1 MRTRRSGFPSGL
13 FGSHLPDPGATP
25 AALPVLALGPEKMLV
40 RETLRTQKQHSFRRG
55 FTAWVLSGIFVPVL
69 SRVRLGPS
77 IFPGSPLEDFDFDLG
92 DAAGVEAEALGA
104 AHGDVEDPAFGV
116 GAAVGD
122 A

>member
-1 MRTRRSGFPSGL
+1 MDF
-13 FGSHLPDPGATP
+13 
-25 AALPVLALGPEKMLV
+25 LPVFLEVICLIPEPLQLRSRFLVWARKKMLL
-40 RETLRTQKQHSFRRG
+40 RETLRKQKQHSFRRG